1 MLDDG
6 GVDENENSDGPDGDD
21 ENRSARKPRLRNH
34 RIIFFIIFYLNVL
47 SEVYEEEEQADQ
59 APPTPCSMSGLS
71 VAGDPNAK
79 ETTVNPLNEDDAC
92 FEEEN
97 GKKAVRMI
105 LYINMS

>member
-1 MLDDG
+1 MVESTKMKILMVLMVTMRIG
-6 GVDENENSDGPDGDD
+6 LHVNPDF
-21 ENRSARKPRLRNH
+21 E
-34 RIIFFIIFYLNVL
+34 IIDSFFFIIFYLNVL

-97 GKKAVRMI
+97 GKKSSE
-105 LYINMS
+105 LYYL

>member
-1 MLDDG
+1 MKS
-6 GVDENENSDGPDGDD
+6 SD
-21 ENRSARKPRLRNH
+21 R
-34 RIIFFIIFYLNVL
+34 FFIIYYLNVL

>member
-1 MLDDG
+1 
-6 GVDENENSDGPDGDD
+6 
-21 ENRSARKPRLRNH
+21 
-34 RIIFFIIFYLNVL
+34 
-47 SEVYEEEEQADQ
+47 
-59 APPTPCSMSGLS
+59 MSGLS